1 MTCKIYAKLLV
12 ASAAVH
18 SNGVIMLLLIHCLLL
33 LPVVMDILCLVL
45 VLQCSTCTYCHF
57 LYCNHLTEEE
67 RACFFT

>member
-45 VLQCSTCTYCHF
+45 VLQCNSCTYCHF
-57 LYCNHLTEEE
+57 FVLQSSY
-67 RACFFT
+67 